1 MKAGLKHFWHN
12 VLQNF
17 NLSLT
22 SIFNSTCQIL
32 NNLVWPIFQNFAI
45 LSPLSVSFFGM
56 LDTTES
62 ATHSLLFLVRTI
74 RIYGSIALFLFQA
87 LSCFYVWNPSSFQP
101 GLRPCRYDVLF
112 YLTRNIYTNQKT
124 IWILIKIRNY

>member
-1 MKAGLKHFWHN
+1 
-12 VLQNF
+12 
-17 NLSLT
+17 
-22 SIFNSTCQIL
+22 
-32 NNLVWPIFQNFAI
+32 
-45 LSPLSVSFFGM
+45 M

-74 RIYGSIALFLFQA
+74 RIYGSIGLFLFQA
-87 LSCFYVWNPSSFQP
+87 LSCFYVSNPSSFQP

-124 IWILIKIRNY
+124 I